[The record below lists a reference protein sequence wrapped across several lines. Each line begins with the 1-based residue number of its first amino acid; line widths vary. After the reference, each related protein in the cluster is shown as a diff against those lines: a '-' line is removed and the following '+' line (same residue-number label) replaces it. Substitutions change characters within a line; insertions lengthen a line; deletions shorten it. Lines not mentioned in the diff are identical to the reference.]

1 MGGVAKAGVRV
12 AEGAGMGG
20 RQLGRRRSVVVTVAA
35 VVALVLG
42 SWLVVGSAAGSATA
56 PGTRP
61 ASLNRAAG
69 RDLVPSTRGTTSPRT
84 ASAEAPSTTLPP
96 STTAPPSTT
105 PGSTTLPPSATA
117 PTPPTT
123 VAVVP
128 VAGSDPFAAAAKEA
142 VPAPPR
148 ASRRH
153 RAGGAMLAPAP
164 QTARAVAQLIGAI
177 NGQSGSQGAIP
188 DTADNIGLLGRW
200 MANEGGLWADNPL
213 NTSLDAGSYP
223 HQFTASGQD
232 TGIPI
237 FPDLAAGVAA
247 TATTLLSNPSY
258 SRILHVLRSGSAS
271 CIAFARVVIQS
282 PWASGHYD
290 HDPVGFCSG
299 SIVPARR
306 GHQRHRGG

>member
-1 MGGVAKAGVRV
+1 
-12 AEGAGMGG
+12 MGG
-20 RQLGRRRSVVVTVAA
+20 RQLGRRPSVVVTVAA

-56 PGTRP
+56 PGTRLA
-61 ASLNRAAG
+61 ASLHRTAG
-69 RDLVPSTRGTTSPRT
+69 RNPVPSTRATTSPGT
-84 ASAEAPSTTLPP
+84 ASAGAPSTTLPP

-105 PGSTTLPPSATA
+105 PASTTLPPSTTA
-117 PTPPTT
+117 LAPPTT

-128 VAGSDPFAAAAKEA
+128 VAGSDPFASAAKEA
-142 VPAPPR
+142 VAAPPR

-153 RAGGAMLAPAP
+153 WGGVAMLAPPA
-164 QTARAVAQLIGAI
+164 QTSRAAAQLIVAI
-177 NGQSGSQGAIP
+177 NQRSGSQGAIP
-188 DTADNIGLLGRW
+188 DTAHDIGLLGRW